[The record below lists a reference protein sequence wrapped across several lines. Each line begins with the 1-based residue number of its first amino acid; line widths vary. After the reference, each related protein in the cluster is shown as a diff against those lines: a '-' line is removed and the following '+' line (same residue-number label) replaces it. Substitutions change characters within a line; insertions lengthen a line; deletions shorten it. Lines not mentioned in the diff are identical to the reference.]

1 MSPRI
6 RKITAIVSA
15 SALVGGAGLGAAQA
29 ATTAK
34 DSTSTTRKAAD
45 VRRGPSSADLAKIAA
60 ALDVTTAQLQSA
72 MDASRP
78 AKPAAGT
85 KPAKG
90 DRGAG
95 RAAAIATALGAD
107 VTKVQEILDANRPA
121 KPAAGSK
128 PSGAR
133 PAKPDQTKL
142 VAALAEGLGLDT
154 AKVQAALTAAEKA
167 HRAEHD
173 ARHTEMYAAIAKAL
187 DKTTAQVQAAFE
199 ANRPAKRT
207 R

>member
-6 RKITAIVSA
+6 RRITAIVSA

-29 ATTAK
+29 ATMAK
-34 DSTSTTRKAAD
+34 DSTSTTRKAPD
-45 VRRGPSSADLAKIAA
+45 ERRGPGSADLAKIAA
-60 ALDVTTAQLQSA
+60 ALDVTTAQLQTA

-85 KPAKG
+85 RPTKG
-90 DRGAG
+90 D

-121 KPAAGSK
+121 KPSAGSK
-128 PSGAR
+128 PAGAR
-133 PAKPDQTKL
+133 PAKPDRSKL

-154 AKVQAALTAAEKA
+154 AAVQAALTTAEQA

-173 ARHTEMYAAIAKAL
+173 ARRTEMYAAIAKAL